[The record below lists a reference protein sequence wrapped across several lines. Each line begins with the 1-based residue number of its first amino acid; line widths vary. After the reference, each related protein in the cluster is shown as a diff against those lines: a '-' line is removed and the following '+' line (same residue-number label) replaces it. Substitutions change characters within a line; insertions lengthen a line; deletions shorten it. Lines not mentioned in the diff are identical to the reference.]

1 MKRLLLPLL
10 AVLALP
16 TSVNAF
22 PWDKNN
28 EDIIIKTDLDEEYI
42 VKDSTVNITPW
53 SKLEATIAVQNNH
66 PIDIC
71 LKKRASRATNP

>member
-28 EDIIIKTDLDEEYI
+28 EDIIIKTDLYEELY
-42 VKDSTVNITPW
+42 
-53 SKLEATIAVQNNH
+53 SKRFN
-66 PIDIC
+66 
-71 LKKRASRATNP
+71 S

>member
-1 MKRLLLPLL
+1 MLLPLL
-10 AVLALP
+10 AAIALP
-16 TSVNAF
+16 TAVNAF

-66 PIDIC
+66 PIYIC
-71 LKKRASRATNP
+71 LKKKASRATNP

>member
-1 MKRLLLPLL
+1 MKILLL
-10 AVLALP
+10 
-16 TSVNAF
+16 
-22 PWDKNN
+22 
-28 EDIIIKTDLDEEYI
+28 TDLDEEYI

-71 LKKRASRATNP
+71 LKKELGVELETY